1 MPLNIEDKRQIL
13 YATLL
18 QHAPEIGSLRDR
30 VLDRLILV
38 ALLGSS
44 SDSAMTVGAIRNSIH
59 VAPQSAGLRAEFVHS
74 TLNRL
79 RATGAVGFKKHNNKS
94 TYYLEELGRRQT
106 DEAVESAAQLFD
118 PVLGSILKDTE
129 HYCSH
134 DDASK
139 VVRTFISECF
149 ARFGQQIASDVTGEL
164 THGSLLDAN
173 DIDVAFAAATRAV
186 DLSDEARDSLRA
198 RCTRFIR
205 STDHRAAELK
215 FKLTQGYY
223 AAHLLGVPSFSF
235 NPLADDAFRKAIFYL
250 DTNVLVDILLS
261 HDVGRTSAEL
271 VRVCSSLDV
280 ELRVTRATI
289 DETNALASAKY
300 SNIKSILK
308 SKAAPMLGRID
319 DAFAEAFVNARNH
332 DFGLTL
338 EGFFERFAG
347 IPQIL
352 REVDI
357 TLVEKT
363 TNEVIGSRNVTKE
376 CAIVQ
381 KAALEA
387 RDERKTDPV
396 CRHDVCHYLLVE
408 EDRSKK
414 SKAWFLTRDKTLGR
428 AAAELRPS
436 GPPFCFSFLGL
447 LQSVSPFVEAPDAQ
461 SSLVDLFMGV
471 LLGEVADLTG
481 DAVFTFD
488 EVKLVSTLHADVL
501 ATSPE
506 ALFEA
511 YDYVR
516 SSVLK
521 GRRFRD
527 QDHREI
533 ALEVRKYLAS
543 TRDERLKN
551 LESDLTSEKH
561 RRAEE
566 KGRREH
572 AEELNRA
579 KDEAIS
585 DREEEIRVKGDTI
598 SRLQRDA
605 EEREAA
611 RHQTERRLEAGTAV
625 LGGLSAALFWLLD
638 SRIVET
644 IGFAGTA
651 GSPENSWPLLCVR
664 LAGAVALTAGLFRPI
679 RRLTL
684 GYQTGAVVA
693 IAAVAL
699 SGSSLVSPSPIVG
712 AADYLAVITPIVLV
726 VLSMLRFRPGRGE
739 DGKSLTGE

>member
-1 MPLNIEDKRQIL
+1 MPLNIEEKRQIL

-18 QHAPEIGSLRDR
+18 QHAPEVGSLRDR
-30 VLDRLILV
+30 VLDRLVRV

-44 SDSAMTVGAIRNSIH
+44 AESPMTVGAIRDSIR
-59 VAPQSAGLRAEFVHS
+59 VAPQSSGLRTEFLQS

-79 RATGAVGFKKHNNKS
+79 RKKGAVGFKKHNNKS

-106 DEAVESAAQLFD
+106 DEAVTSAAQLFD
-118 PVLGSILKDTE
+118 PVLDTILKDTE
-129 HYCSH
+129 HYCSR
-134 DDASK
+134 DVASK
-139 VVRTFISECF
+139 IVRTFISECF

-164 THGSLLDAN
+164 TRGSLLDVN
-173 DIDVAFAAATRAV
+173 DIDVAFDAAARGV
-186 DLSDEARDSLRA
+186 DLSEEAQDSLKA

-223 AAHLLGVPSFSF
+223 AAHLLGVPSFAF
-235 NPLADDAFRKAIFYL
+235 NPLADDAFRGAVFYL
-250 DTNVLVDILLS
+250 DTNVLVDVLLS

-289 DETNALASAKY
+289 DETSALASAKY
-300 SNIKSILK
+300 SNIKSLLE
-308 SKAAPMLGRID
+308 SNAASILGRVD
-319 DAFAEAFVNARNH
+319 DAFAEAFAKARNH
-332 DFGLTL
+332 DFDLTL
-338 EGFFERFAG
+338 EGFFERFG
-347 IPQIL
+347 RIPEIL

-357 TLVEKT
+357 TLFEKT
-363 TNEVIGSRNVTKE
+363 TDEVIGSRNISNE

-381 KAALEA
+381 KAALET

-408 EDRSKK
+408 EDRGRK
-414 SKAWFLTRDKTLGR
+414 SKAWFLTRDKSLGR
-428 AAAELRPS
+428 AAAELRSS
-436 GPPFCFSFLGL
+436 GAPFCFSFLGL

-471 LLGEVADLTG
+471 LLGEVTDLTG
-481 DAVFTFD
+481 DAVFTLE
-488 EVKLVSTLHADVL
+488 EVKLVSGLHADVL
-501 ATSPE
+501 ATSPD

-516 SSVLK
+516 SNVLR

-543 TRDERLKN
+543 TRDERVKN
-551 LESDLTSEKH
+551 LERELTSEKQ
-561 RRAEE
+561 RRADE
-566 KGRREH
+566 KERREQ
-572 AEELNRA
+572 AEGLNRE

-585 DREEEIRVKGDTI
+585 DREKEIRVRGDTI
-598 SRLQRDA
+598 ARLRKDA
-605 EEREAA
+605 EERDAA
-611 RHQTERRLEAGTAV
+611 QHQTERRLEAGAAALGAV
-625 LGGLSAALFWLLD
+625 SAALLWLLD
-638 SRIVET
+638 SRIVEM
-644 IGFAGTA
+644 IGFAGSA
-651 GSPENSWPLLCVR
+651 GSLENSWPLLGVR
-664 LAGAVALTAGLFRPI
+664 LAGGVALTAGLLRPI

-684 GYQTGAVVA
+684 GYRAGTVVA
-693 IAAVAL
+693 IAAVAG
-699 SGSSLVSPSPIVG
+699 SGSDLVSPSRFVG
-712 AADYLAVITPIVLV
+712 ASDFLAVVTPIVLV
-726 VLSMLRFRPGRGE
+726 VLSMLQSRPGRGKDE
-739 DGKSLTGE
+739 RSLTRG